1 MEKIRLLVIGKNKFP
16 LLDDYEKEYEK
27 KIGRLIG
34 FKIERIKGFNEK
46 LPEKKLI
53 IREGEEFI
61 KRIEKGDW
69 TIVLDEKGKE
79 FDSVGF
85 SKFLNNLTDT
95 KRRINIIS
103 GNFAGLSTELKNK
116 TDFKLSLS
124 KMTFSNY
131 IARVIILEQIY
142 RALTIS
148 KGIRY
153 HR

>member
-16 LLDDYEKEYEK
+16 LLDDFEKDYEK
-27 KIGRLIG
+27 KIGRLIS
-34 FKIERIKGFNEK
+34 FRIERIKGFNEK

-53 IREGEEFI
+53 IKEGEEFL

-69 TIVLDEKGKE
+69 TIVLDERGKE

-85 SKFLNNLTDT
+85 SKFLNKLTDT
-95 KRRINIIS
+95 KKRINVVS
-103 GNFAGLSTELKNK
+103 GNFAGLSPELKDK
-116 TDFKLSLS
+116 ADYILSLS

-131 IARVIILEQIY
+131 IARVVILEQIY

-148 KGIRY
+148 RGIKY